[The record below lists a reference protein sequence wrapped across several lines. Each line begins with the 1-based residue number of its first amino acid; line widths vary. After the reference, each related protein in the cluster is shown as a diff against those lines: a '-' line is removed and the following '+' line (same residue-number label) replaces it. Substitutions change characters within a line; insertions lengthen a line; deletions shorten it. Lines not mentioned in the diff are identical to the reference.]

1 MENIGRPRKQ
11 KPVFVYSTF
20 ITSNH
25 NAMYFPL
32 LTLRLVLS
40 LLLTFTPF
48 LVLEAL
54 AQQAQ
59 KANKIRLSPQQ
70 TSQIQ
75 ALIQQGLQ
83 QQSTNPQTAIQTF
96 SQAIEMV
103 PQEAAFYCYRGRV
116 HFSLNNLVAAKAD
129 FTTAIG
135 YAPQMAFAYFYRGA
149 CHLNQQLLPQAES
162 DLLTAVRLEPKNYDY
177 LRNLGVVQNLLQKY
191 PNALSTLSQAIRVKP
206 QEASG
211 YYERGNIYR
220 IQNKYR
226 EAIQDYTKSIQLDP
240 TNFNAFINS
249 ATAKGMLND
258 YKGAIEDYT
267 YLIKNTP
274 PNKLNYY
281 NRGYLYSTLNQY
293 DKAIAD
299 FTEAITL
306 DSTMLRA
313 RVKRLL
319 AMQSQNLVQEVLTE
333 ARLMLKYNPQ
343 DAKAFTNAGGA
354 VQAQMLSD
362 DFLNGD
368 VFAARAK
375 TRGAVGDYSGACSDL
390 NKAGI
395 LENENA
401 KKQYLNLCTPQGI
414 FIPTPSFPTHLQFYP
429 RDSKDSAFVPLSGTL
444 TQGGFDSVYTL
455 LYKNGLPVQRVARPI
470 QYNYLLRG
478 TESVPQAVISA
489 GVRIHAELAE
499 YSVRF
504 GVKSATRDTVLA
516 ERDSLVCGDVLLV
529 SGQSN
534 SVLGKILP
542 TPHNEYLRTF
552 YMGYNDSFWG
562 LAAANNNTDDYNVGG
577 FALQVQER
585 IAAEQ
590 NVPVCIINGGLSGS
604 TIEQHFRNDAAPTDQ
619 KSWYTRMY
627 WRAEVSGLRKA
638 AKAMIW
644 YQGESNQG
652 AGYTE
657 KFTRLYQSW
666 KQDYQGLKKIYV
678 VQIRPS
684 DCGQTDHASLREQQ
698 RNFAQ
703 KFPDVEVLASAGL
716 PTHDGCHFGNEGYI
730 TLGNQLYNLLARDLY
745 RGTDTLGIAS
755 PNLRRAYWTTPEKKE
770 IALIFAT
777 NDSLTVS
784 KDTSVGGKMR
794 TLAQDAFLIDSKP
807 LRATSVRIEN
817 KHSVILTL
825 GASSSAQTIG
835 YVPDRCY
842 ASSPEMPCSLYEG
855 PWLLTRRGVGALT
868 FHNVPIEAAP

>member
-1 MENIGRPRKQ
+1 MSLSI
-11 KPVFVYSTF
+11 VS
-20 ITSNH
+20 
-25 NAMYFPL
+25 
-32 LTLRLVLS
+32 LRLVLP
-40 LLLTFTPF
+40 LFLTISPF
-48 LVLEAL
+48 LVLETF

-83 QQSTNPQTAIQTF
+83 QQQSTNPQAAIQTF
-96 SQAIEMV
+96 SQAIQMV
-103 PQEAAFYCYRGRV
+103 PQEAAFYVYRGRAYFGV
-116 HFSLNNLVAAKAD
+116 QNLTAAEAD
-129 FTTAIG
+129 FTSAIER
-135 YAPQMAFAYFYRGA
+135 APKMAFAYFYRGA
-149 CHLNQQLLPQAES
+149 CHLNQQHIPQAEA
-162 DLLTAVRLEPKNYDY
+162 DFLTSVRLEPKNYDY
-177 LRNLGVVQNLLQKY
+177 LFNLAVTQTLLQKY
-191 PNALSTLSQAIRVKP
+191 SDALVNISKAIRSNPNNAL
-206 QEASG
+206 G

-220 IQNKYR
+220 TQQRYQEASLDYTKAIQIDPTNLNARINNATTKGTLNDY
-226 EAIQDYTKSIQLDP
+226 EGAIQDYT
-240 TNFNAFINS
+240 
-249 ATAKGMLND
+249 
-258 YKGAIEDYT
+258 
-267 YLIKNTP
+267 YLINNTP
-274 PNKLNYY
+274 PHKLNYY
-281 NRGYLYSTLNQY
+281 NRGYLYSTLKQY

-299 FTEAITL
+299 FTEAIKL
-306 DSTMLRA
+306 DSTMFRA

-319 AMQSQNLVQEVLTE
+319 ALQSQGLVKEVLAE
-333 ARLMLKYNPQ
+333 AQLLLKVNPQ

-354 VQAQMLSD
+354 VQAQILSD

-368 VFAARAK
+368 IFIIRTKARAEI
-375 TRGAVGDYSGACSDL
+375 GDKNGACLDL
-390 NKAGI
+390 AKAVI
-395 LENENA
+395 LENAEA
-401 KKQYLNLCTPQGI
+401 QKQFPNLCPPQGI
-414 FIPTPSFPTHLQFYP
+414 FTPMSNFPANLQFYP

-455 LYKNGLPVQRVARPI
+455 LYKNGVPVQRVARSI

-534 SVLGKILP
+534 SVLGKIPP

-552 YMGYNDSFWG
+552 YMGYHDSFWG

-627 WRAEVSGLRKA
+627 WRAEVSGLWKA

-657 KFTRLYQSW
+657 KFTKLYNAW

-698 RNFAQ
+698 RGFAQ
-703 KFPDVEVLASAGL
+703 KFSDVEVLASSGL

-730 TLGNQLYNLLARDLY
+730 ALGNQLYNLLARDLY

-777 NDSLTVS
+777 NDSLTLS

-794 TLAQDAFLIDSKP
+794 TLAQDGFLIDGKP
-807 LRATSVRIEN
+807 LLRATSLRIEN
-817 KHSVILTL
+817 KNTVILAVGGT
-825 GASSSAQTIG
+825 SSSAQTIG

-868 FHNVPIEAAP
+868 FHNVLIEAAP

>member
-1 MENIGRPRKQ
+1 MSLS
-11 KPVFVYSTF
+11 FV
-20 ITSNH
+20 
-25 NAMYFPL
+25 
-32 LTLRLVLS
+32 TLRFVLS
-40 LLLTFTPF
+40 LFLTFAPF
-48 LVLEAL
+48 LVLEAF
-54 AQQAQ
+54 AQQSQ
-59 KANKIRLSPQQ
+59 KVNKIRLSPQQ

-75 ALIQQGLQ
+75 ALVQQGLQ
-83 QQSTNPQTAIQTF
+83 QQSTNPQAAIQTF

-116 HFSLNNLVAAKAD
+116 FFSLNNLAAAKAD
-129 FTTAIG
+129 FTAAIG
-135 YAPQMAFAYFYRGA
+135 YAPKMAFAYFYRGA

-162 DLLTAVRLEPKNYDY
+162 DFLASVRLEPTNYDY
-177 LRNLGVVQNLLQKY
+177 LRNLGIVQNLLQKY
-191 PNALSTLSQAIRVKP
+191 PDALTTLSQAIRVKP
-206 QEASG
+206 KEASG

-220 IQNKYR
+220 LQNKYR
-226 EAIQDYTKSIQLDP
+226 EAIQDYAKSVQLDP
-240 TNFNAFINS
+240 TNLNAYINS

-293 DKAIAD
+293 DNAIAD
-299 FTEAITL
+299 FTEAIKL

-319 AMQSQNLVQEVLTE
+319 ALQSQGLVKEVLAE
-333 ARLMLKYNPQ
+333 AQLMLKNNPQ

-354 VQAQMLSD
+354 VQAKLLSD

-368 VFAARAK
+368 IFAARAK
-375 TRGAVGDYSGACSDL
+375 TRGAVGDESGACSDL

-414 FIPTPSFPTHLQFYP
+414 FIPTPSFPTNLQFYP
-429 RDSKDSAFVPLSGTL
+429 RNSSDSAFVLLSGTL

-455 LYKNGLPVQRVARPI
+455 LYKNNTLIQRIVRPI

-504 GVKSATRDTVLA
+504 GIKSATRDTVLA
-516 ERDSLVCGDVLLV
+516 VRDSLVCGDVLLV

-534 SVLGKILP
+534 SVLGQMPRTL
-542 TPHNEYLRTF
+542 HNEYLRTF
-552 YMGYNDSFWG
+552 YMGYHDSFWG

-577 FALQVQER
+577 FALQLQER

-604 TIEQHFRNDAAPTDQ
+604 TIEQHFRNDAVPTDQ
-619 KSWYTRMY
+619 KSWYTRLY
-627 WRAEVSGLRKA
+627 WRAEASVLWKS

-644 YQGESNQG
+644 FQGESNQG

-657 KFTRLYQSW
+657 KFMRLYNAW

-684 DCGQTDHASLREQQ
+684 DCGQIDHASLREQQ
-698 RNFAQ
+698 RGFVQ
-703 KFPDVEVLASAGL
+703 KFSDVEVLASSGL

-730 TLGNQLYNLLARDLY
+730 MLGNQLYNLLARDFY
-745 RGTDTLGIAS
+745 HSTDTLGIAS

-770 IALIFAT
+770 IALNFAT
-777 NDSLTVS
+777 NDSLTVG
-784 KDTSVGGKMR
+784 KDTSIGGKIR
-794 TLAQDAFLIDSKP
+794 TLAQDGFLLDGQP
-807 LRATSVRIEN
+807 LRATSLRIEN
-817 KHSVILTL
+817 KNTVILTL
-825 GASSSAQTIG
+825 NSASSSAQTIG
-835 YVPDRCY
+835 YIPDRCY
-842 ASSPEMPCSLYEG
+842 AASLETPCSLYEG

-868 FHNVPIEAAP
+868 FHNVPIETAP